1 MALPVKIYTKGK
13 MNVLHFLSNLALVLY
28 IIPNIS
34 PKVVDTYLQHS
45 TKISK
50 NTIVHFASMLA
61 FLYLCLEVSTGPH
74 ILSLLISFE

>member
-13 MNVLHFLSNLALVLY
+13 MNVLHFLSNLALVLN

-61 FLYLCLEVSTGPH
+61 FLYLCLEVSSGPL
-74 ILSLLISFE
+74 IFSSVISFE

>member
-13 MNVLHFLSNLALVLY
+13 MNVLHFLSNLALVLC

-34 PKVVDTYLQHS
+34 PKVVNTYLQHS

-74 ILSLLISFE
+74 ILSSLISFE

>member
-1 MALPVKIYTKGK
+1 MALLVKIYTKRK

-34 PKVVDTYLQHS
+34 PKVVHTYLQHS
-45 TKISK
+45 TKIPK

-61 FLYLCLEVSTGPH
+61 FLYLCLEVSSGPL
-74 ILSLLISFE
+74 IFSSVISFE